1 MLREGKEKRRQS
13 SQSSDLEQ
21 RLGALKLA
29 QARIAS
35 SPIYWQ
41 EFGYLVST
49 LDVNSWR

>member
-1 MLREGKEKRRQS
+1 MLREGKEKRQSFQS
-13 SQSSDLEQ
+13 SGLKQ
-21 RLGALKLA
+21 RLGPLKLA

-49 LDVNSWR
+49 LDMNSWK